1 MKKIVLL
8 VIAVCLLLPSACVCR
23 PSTPALVL
31 RPVSL
36 QLQWVTQAQFAGYY
50 VALDKGWYRDEGI
63 DLTIKPGGTGVNT
76 INETVEG
83 RANFGT
89 AFLADL
95 AVAIEKGQ
103 PVISIAQIQQMSG
116 LLLIAKKSSGIER
129 LEDFIGKRVGMWGNC
144 WRAQL
149 DALLAKKTI
158 SPEDVT
164 IIDQGMDMQQFLN
177 GDLDVASAM
186 VYNEYHQI
194 LESGMKLEDLNIID
208 YVLYGLGFPG
218 DTLFTSRQLADGSP
232 DVCVGMLRASL
243 RGWKYAIDHP
253 KEAVDIVLK
262 FDESGK
268 ATRLHQLSMMRE
280 VSQLVEVSWQ
290 DIGYTDQITVQQMVN
305 TLVRYKVLNASLG
318 TERIYTNSFWE
329 QAQESGD

>member
-8 VIAVCLLLPSACVCR
+8 TIAVCLLLPSACVCE

-31 RPVSL
+31 QPASL

-63 DLTIKPGGTGVNT
+63 DLTIKPGSTGVNT

-103 PVISIAQIQQMSG
+103 PVISVAQIQQMSG

-129 LEDFIGKRVGMWGNC
+129 PQDFIGKRIGMWGNC

-158 SPEDVT
+158 SLENVT
-164 IIDQGMDMQQFLN
+164 IVDQGMDMQQFLN

-186 VYNEYHQI
+186 VYNEYHQV
-194 LESGMKLEDLNIID
+194 LENGMKLEDLNIID

-218 DTLFTSRQLADGSP
+218 DTLFTSRQLAEGSP
-232 DVCVGMLRASL
+232 DLCVGMLRASL

-262 FDESGK
+262 FDKSGK
-268 ATRLHQLSMMRE
+268 ATRSHQLSMMRE

-290 DIGYTDQITVQQMVN
+290 DIGYTDQTTVQQMVN

-318 TERIYTNSFWE
+318 TEKIYTNNFWE
-329 QAQESGD
+329 KAQTK